1 MHGKKREILL
11 QAGLRI
17 SEVVSLDI
25 EDIDLKRRT
34 ITVISGKGGTISLL
48 TLSIKCYNTF

>member
-34 ITVISGKGGTISLL
+34 ITVISGKGGKNRIALMNL
-48 TLSIKCYNTF
+48 ELWA